1 MGLND
6 TLWLLCIFMQNSSS
20 TQKATVLLAG
30 GWLSL
35 VLGSENQAKV
45 GYSPTSSRVKF
56 IYEI

>member
-1 MGLND
+1 M
-6 TLWLLCIFMQNSSS
+6 TLFDCYMYFY
-20 TQKATVLLAG
+20 ATVLLAG

-35 VLGSENQAKV
+35 VLGLENQAKA